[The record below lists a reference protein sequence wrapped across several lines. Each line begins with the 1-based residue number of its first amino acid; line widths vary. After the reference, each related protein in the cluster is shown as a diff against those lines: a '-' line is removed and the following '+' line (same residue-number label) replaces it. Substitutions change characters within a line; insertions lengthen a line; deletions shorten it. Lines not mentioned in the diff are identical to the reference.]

1 MYSVFYLQG
10 RALYYACADGNLVRA
25 QELLSMGTNV
35 NYHHDDYVSYSTHI
49 HTSGC
54 VGYQYTVLIQPQ

>member
-10 RALYYACADGNLVRA
+10 RALYYACSDGNLVIA

-35 NYHHDDYVSYSTHI
+35 NYHHDEWVSYSAHITH
-49 HTSGC
+49 
-54 VGYQYTVLIQPQ
+54 